1 MRKFQS
7 DGDDGIWRTISGR
20 RIFIRNGESLSQAMA
35 RSGKFGRDDME
46 EQIEKE
52 EKLSKKELQERYDI
66 QEWEI
71 EKIEEYTGVNYT
83 SINDQLRKNF
93 GEVDKCTID
102 VQNAIEGIDNV
113 LNKLPKY
120 KGTVWR
126 KEGGDRYYIEGRT
139 YTNYSY
145 TSTTGWSSLGGVTQL
160 EIKQYS
166 GCLISQFSRNPG
178 ENEVLLPRGFKW
190 KVTKVEHLDNGYTK
204 VYGEE
209 VE

>member
-35 RSGKFGRDDME
+35 RSGKFGQDDME

-52 EKLSKKELQERYDI
+52 EKLSKKELQEKYDI
-66 QEWEI
+66 QDWEI

-102 VQNAIEGIDNV
+102 VQNAVEGIDNV

-126 KEGGDRYYIEGRT
+126 QEGGIEAIII
-139 YTNYSY
+139 
-145 TSTTGWSSLGGVTQL
+145 WKEEHILIIPIPQQL
-160 EIKQYS
+160 VGLQLVEL
-166 GCLISQFSRNPG
+166 LIWRLSNI
-178 ENEVLLPRGFKW
+178 V
-190 KVTKVEHLDNGYTK
+190 VV
-204 VYGEE
+204 
-209 VE
+209 